1 MKTVARTSSETLD
14 KLFRIFP
21 NFDFS
26 ANLPTGGRAIM
37 ALREN
42 IPVLPPDAS
51 VDAIS
56 KAATVAS
63 SAVESL
69 VETAKAGVGVRQED
83 LGLNIGEFDLRTLQG
98 FDWEMQRLKGE
109 LRIRLNQLTQTE
121 KDIKDVTDH
130 VAHEDRKLQAP
141 DAIEED
147 LRHVRDRKR
156 TLEDSLKTLRDQREP
171 HLTYIREF
179 STGLRSQVNRI
190 PETVETVLY
199 GDKTLGEK
207 IRTIFREQGVTITSL
222 LVALSAVI
230 AAIVEA
236 ILGSSGGGAAAAG
249 GISPEPGVPA
259 KEYVKHA
266 LVKLAGWLKAL
277 AAKALAALPGVIRAA
292 VSWLLKTAGNAA
304 AWLAKNIW
312 ALVVAAVVIAF
323 AELRSRKKV

>member
-1 MKTVARTSSETLD
+1 
-14 KLFRIFP
+14 
-21 NFDFS
+21 
-26 ANLPTGGRAIM
+26 M

-51 VDAIS
+51 VEAIS
-56 KAATVAS
+56 QAATVAS

-98 FDWEMQRLKGE
+98 FDREMQRLKGE

-130 VAHEDRKLQAP
+130 IAREDRKLQAP
-141 DAIEED
+141 DATEED
-147 LRHVRDRKR
+147 LRDVRNRKK
-156 TLEDSLKTLRDQREP
+156 TLEDSLKTLRDQRET

-179 STGLRSQVNRI
+179 STELRSQVNRI
-190 PETVETVLY
+190 RETVEKVLY

-249 GISPEPGVPA
+249 GTSPEPGVPAKA

-277 AAKALAALPGVIRAA
+277 AAKALAALPGVIGAA

-312 ALVVAAVVIAF
+312 ALVVAAVVIVL